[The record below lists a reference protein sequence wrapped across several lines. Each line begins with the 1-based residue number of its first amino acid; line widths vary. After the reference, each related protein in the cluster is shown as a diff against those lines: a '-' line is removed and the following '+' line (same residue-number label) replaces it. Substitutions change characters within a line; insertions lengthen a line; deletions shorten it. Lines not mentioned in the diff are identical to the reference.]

1 MSSKNQLIS
10 WFLKNRKTLPW
21 RPEDPYAFRNDY
33 FVWISE
39 IMLQQTQVAAVCE
52 HFSRWILRFPTI
64 TDLANASEKDVLSH
78 WQGLGY
84 YSRAKN
90 ILMTAQILVRD
101 YNGLLPPTRKE
112 LEDLPGIGKYTA
124 GAILS
129 LARHENEAILDGN
142 LIRIF
147 SRLEMIPFLPDQKS
161 SSDFYW
167 NLAREWSS
175 SKNAF
180 LINEALMELG
190 RNCCKVKNP
199 TCNTCPLKSICK
211 AFISNQTHLYP
222 PQKKKS
228 FEEWVGLILVI
239 ESSNGKI
246 YFTEN
251 SKSQFLKKQ
260 KTLPH
265 FEFPYSKTM
274 NYPSKAEEYISFD
287 LVKNF
292 QFCGRYRHSITRYKI
307 DCNVLHILTTQ
318 KISSKNPHWVSKK
331 EILKEA
337 GNSFSL
343 KALKLAGI

>member
-52 HFSRWILRFPTI
+52 HFSRWILRFPKI
-64 TDLANASEKDVLSH
+64 SDLAKASEKDVLSH

-90 ILMTAQILVRD
+90 ILRTAQILVRD
-101 YNGLLPPTRKE
+101 YNGFLPASRKE
-112 LEDLPGIGKYTA
+112 LEALPGIGKYTA

-129 LARHENEAILDGN
+129 LARHEKEAILDGN

-147 SRLEMIPFLPDQKS
+147 SRLEKIPFLPDQKS

-167 NLAREWSS
+167 NIAREWSS
-175 SKNAF
+175 SKKAF

-199 TCNTCPLKSICK
+199 TCNVCPLKANCK
-211 AFISNQTHLYP
+211 AFISKQISLFP
-222 PQKKKS
+222 PKKKKS
-228 FEEWVGLILVI
+228 FEEWIGLVLVI
-239 ESSNGKI
+239 ESENGKI
-246 YFTEN
+246 FFTDN
-251 SKSQFLKKQ
+251 DQSHFLKKQ

-265 FEFPYSKTM
+265 FEFPYSESK
-274 NYPSKAEEYISFD
+274 NFPAKAEEWISFN
-287 LVKNF
+287 LVKEF
-292 QFCGRYRHSITRYKI
+292 HFCGRFKHSITRYKI
-307 DCNVLHILTTQ
+307 DCNVLHVLTTQ
-318 KISSKNPHWVSKK
+318 KISSKNPNWISKK
-331 EILKEA
+331 NLLKETA
-337 GNSFSL
+337 NSFSL
-343 KALKLAGI
+343 KALKVASL